1 MDQSTLNKILDYNRL
16 KQEQLDLL
24 NRTGKAKQEVIDL
37 IAEIAE
43 KAGLSPSDIQ
53 YELTPF
59 VLAANKLRR
68 LT

>member
-59 VLAANKLRR
+59 
-68 LT
+68 

>member
-24 NRTGKAKQEVIDL
+24 NRTSKAKQEVIDL

-59 VLAANKLRR
+59 
-68 LT
+68 